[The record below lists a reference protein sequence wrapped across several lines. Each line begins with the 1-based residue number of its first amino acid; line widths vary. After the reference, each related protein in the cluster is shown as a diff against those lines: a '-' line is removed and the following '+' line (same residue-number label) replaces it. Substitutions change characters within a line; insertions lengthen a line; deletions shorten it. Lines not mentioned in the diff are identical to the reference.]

1 MTQLPLFV
9 RWCCW
14 RVSNGALS
22 PCPFPA
28 PAPWCCSGRR
38 LSWARWIVAEWCGCA
53 VTGCFG
59 AAFNTFPRIGGAYYL
74 LELPFLRGPCLR
86 RRSPAAACPAAR
98 WTACIALRHR
108 ASVRSPRGLQ
118 TVCTR
123 ILPQNLERSARLQRT
138 IHARRRSWIWT
149 ETCSARR
156 RAKQWLWKPTREE
169 YQEIPARKCSNN
181 IDILL
186 VYAIV

>member
-1 MTQLPLFV
+1 MRQLPLFV

-22 PCPFPA
+22 PRPLPC

-59 AAFNTFPRIGGAYYL
+59 AAFNPFPRIGGAYDLHEL
-74 LELPFLRGPCLR
+74 LFLYGPRLR
-86 RRSPAAACPAAR
+86 RRSPEAVCRVAR

-108 ASVRSPRGLQ
+108 APVRPPRSLQ
-118 TVCTR
+118 TMCTR
-123 ILPQNLERSARLQRT
+123 TLPQNLERSAQLQR
-138 IHARRRSWIWT
+138 ILPARRRSWIWT
-149 ETCSARR
+149 ETCNVRS
-156 RAKQWLWKPTREE
+156 RAKQSLRKPAREE
-169 YQEIPARKCSNN
+169 Y
-181 IDILL
+181 
-186 VYAIV
+186 